1 MGTEAIGSSC
11 RRSNHTRS
19 TDHRGKTVIVAS
31 GSLEGS
37 SILRSYFF
45 SPCPFLRENNLF
57 LAAKVKKKKRKKKKT
72 ERGEKKKAELF
83 VTVMKTEHKAKQKGS
98 CKMSVQFQCP
108 FSS

>member
-57 LAAKVKKKKRKKKKT
+57 LAAKVKKKERKKKT